1 MAENAIRVIDID
13 GHVREADDL
22 WERYLEP
29 PFRSR
34 APKIQRVPNGQ
45 LLFLLEGNR
54 HHRKP
59 DESPFRVKPDE
70 SPVNEHRDLAT
81 DPRERLKD
89 MDRDGIERG
98 MLFPSAGLYL
108 TSVEEEAYAA
118 ALCRSYNNW
127 LYDYCGTDRKR
138 LMGVGVIPVQDVQSA
153 IHEARRAIVELGF
166 KAIFM

>member
-1 MAENAIRVIDID
+1 MAENSIRVIDID

-59 DESPFRVKPDE
+59 DESPFQVKPDD

-81 DPRERLKD
+81 NPRERLKD
-89 MDRDGIERG
+89 IGCTIIAARIENGSWGLARFRFR
-98 MLFPSAGLYL
+98 MFKRQSMKRAG
-108 TSVEEEAYAA
+108 SFSSWASKQS
-118 ALCRSYNNW
+118 LCGR
-127 LYDYCGTDRKR
+127 TR
-138 LMGVGVIPVQDVQSA
+138 
-153 IHEARRAIVELGF
+153 
-166 KAIFM
+166 